1 MPTAGTKGSVNL
13 VLAVGVPIRWARGGP
28 IDVVPLLAVVAAVL
42 VTRFVIGARLT
53 PVSFILAATCGSAW
67 ALAITIWGIELPT
80 LAAVLTTAGLTGS
93 VGGAPPARA
102 RPRRRPPGHPPQR

>member
-1 MPTAGTKGSVNL
+1 MPTAGTKGSVDL
-13 VLAVGVPIRWARGGP
+13 LLAVGVPIRWARGGP

-80 LAAVLTTAGLTGS
+80 LAAVLTTAVLTVS
-93 VGGAPPARA
+93 VERARA
-102 RPRRRPPGHPPQR
+102 A

>member
-1 MPTAGTKGSVNL
+1 MPTAGTKGSVEL
-13 VLAVGVPIRWARGGP
+13 LLAVGVPIRWARGGP
-28 IDVVPLLAVVAAVL
+28 IDVVPLLAVAAPGL

-80 LAAVLTTAGLTGS
+80 LAAVLTTAVLTVS
-93 VGGAPPARA
+93 VERAPPARA
-102 RPRRRPPGHPPQR
+102 HPPPPPPRHPP